1 MIGPDSTSN
10 GIPAIPPTVMVIPMS
25 DLDPPKSCIN
35 QKRNDSMY
43 PQAVPVEGEKKNI
56 YLGGNRRF
64 SRQAH

>member
-43 PQAVPVEGEKKNI
+43 PQAVPAEKKFI
-56 YLGGNRRF
+56 
-64 SRQAH
+64 S

>member
-43 PQAVPVEGEKKNI
+43 PQAVPAEGEKKI
-56 YLGGNRRF
+56 FISGENRRF